1 MAVHEIS
8 VTLRSDPSPYED
20 AIKRMSKATSEWEL
34 STAAGADDVDE
45 KFADVIRALVDMERQ
60 GGRTEADV
68 KRALQGIGLSAED
81 AEDAVKAI
89 DKELDAVGKNDG
101 GKKAADDLGEIK
113 GGTLYPLLA
122 RLETR
127 ELVTIEWR
135 TGEGG
140 PGRKYFRLT
149 DAGRAELAD
158 ARTAWS
164 TFERAVDAHLEL
176 DRAPSRP

>member
-1 MAVHEIS
+1 M
-8 VTLRSDPSPYED
+8 RQSP
-20 AIKRMSKATSEWEL
+20 ATRRSEWL
-34 STAAGADDVDE
+34 RGV
-45 KFADVIRALVDMERQ
+45 
-60 GGRTEADV
+60 
-68 KRALQGIGLSAED
+68 LQPCVLQC
-81 AEDAVKAI
+81 
-89 DKELDAVGKNDG
+89 LAVGPAYG
-101 GKKAADDLGEIK
+101 HGYGYGYGYGYAIIARLAEAGIGEIK

-149 DAGRAELAD
+149 DVGRAELAD

-164 TFERAVDAHLEL
+164 AFARAVDTHLEL
-176 DRAPSRP
+176 DRAPSHP

>member
-1 MAVHEIS
+1 
-8 VTLRSDPSPYED
+8 
-20 AIKRMSKATSEWEL
+20 MSSTPGTSAARRSEWL
-34 STAAGADDVDE
+34 RGVLQPCVLQCLADGP
-45 KFADVIRALVDMERQ
+45 AYGYAIIARL
-60 GGRTEADV
+60 TEA
-68 KRALQGIGLSAED
+68 G
-81 AEDAVKAI
+81 
-89 DKELDAVGKNDG
+89 
-101 GKKAADDLGEIK
+101 LGEIK

-164 TFERAVDAHLEL
+164 TFARAVDAHLEL

>member
-1 MAVHEIS
+1 MTPSA
-8 VTLRSDPSPYED
+8 DPS
-20 AIKRMSKATSEWEL
+20 ATRHSEWLRGVLQPCVLQCLADGPAYGYAIIARLAE
-34 STAAGADDVDE
+34 AG
-45 KFADVIRALVDMERQ
+45 
-60 GGRTEADV
+60 
-68 KRALQGIGLSAED
+68 
-81 AEDAVKAI
+81 
-89 DKELDAVGKNDG
+89 
-101 GKKAADDLGEIK
+101 LGEIK

-149 DAGRAELAD
+149 DVGRVELAD

-164 TFERAVDAHLEL
+164 AFARAVDTHLEL

>member
-1 MAVHEIS
+1 MTPSA
-8 VTLRSDPSPYED
+8 DPS
-20 AIKRMSKATSEWEL
+20 ATRHSEWLRGVLQPCVLQCLADGPAYGYAIIARLVE
-34 STAAGADDVDE
+34 AG
-45 KFADVIRALVDMERQ
+45 
-60 GGRTEADV
+60 
-68 KRALQGIGLSAED
+68 
-81 AEDAVKAI
+81 
-89 DKELDAVGKNDG
+89 
-101 GKKAADDLGEIK
+101 LGEIK